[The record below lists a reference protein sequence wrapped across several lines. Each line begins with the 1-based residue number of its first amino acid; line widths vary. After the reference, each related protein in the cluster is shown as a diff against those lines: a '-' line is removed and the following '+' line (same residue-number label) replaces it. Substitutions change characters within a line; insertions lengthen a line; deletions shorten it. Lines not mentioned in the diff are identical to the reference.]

1 MINFKI
7 AAALVL
13 ATLIGACTLHEKAE
27 KPLEP
32 KRFHYANEETQINL
46 QQPFTRVI
54 VKCYSTRYE
63 PAETCAKFFENKGY
77 VRFEDIP
84 YKTANYDFF
93 KRRQLSDAPLAAG
106 RNHPALVKAQQ
117 RGFHAG
123 KN

>member
-84 YKTANYDFF
+84 YKTANYDFL
-93 KRRQLSDAPLAAG
+93 KGGSYPTRRWRPGEITPRL
-106 RNHPALVKAQQ
+106 
-117 RGFHAG
+117 
-123 KN
+123 